1 MIAFPLENCFCKKG
15 KLLIFPNIFRMC
27 LIVWYDSSMLAQYTS
42 EQVAKR
48 IGYTRSRVLQ
58 VCKKLELPR
67 VGNQYVLGEKEI
79 EIIKDA
85 LGHKPTGRPKK
96 QGLHGN

>member
-1 MIAFPLENCFCKKG
+1 MNFPKIFSACIQFCGIISIMKT
-15 KLLIFPNIFRMC
+15 
-27 LIVWYDSSMLAQYTS
+27 QYTS
-42 EQVAKR
+42 EQVAER

-79 EIIKDA
+79 SKIKNE
-85 LGHKPTGRPKK
+85 LGHKPTGRPRKSDK
-96 QGLHGN
+96 ENES